1 MKKNLLKT
9 FLITLS
15 ILLVVFITLGIYPFG
30 DKTIIVIDSNT
41 QYVSFISYLKSI
53 FLGNN
58 DFKYLFSSSLGSN
71 FIPLLGYY
79 LMSPFNLLSLLFN
92 LENIKLFM
100 TISIIIKICLCSVT
114 MEYFLNKKFNTEKSY
129 IFSISY
135 ALMAYNIVYMYHLMW
150 LDSVIMFPL
159 VILGI
164 DYIFKEKN
172 VLLYIIS
179 LALSIIFNYYIG
191 VMICIAS
198 VIYFIYKFILDY
210 KVINRVKVINNYC
223 ISSLLGGFLSM
234 FILIP
239 SLLGLQGGKAAF
251 SLENLSFSFNTSYLK
266 VIAKTYTA
274 SLGDGETWHGGPMI
288 ACGMFMFILTIMYFF
303 NKKINKR
310 EKIIDG
316 VLLFALAST
325 FVIKPLDLLFHG
337 LTVPNCFDYRHAFIF
352 VFFYILIAFKS
363 FKNINL
369 NKKYNKSI
377 IYIISGIFVS
387 VYICKFK
394 MFTSMYNL
402 SIIYSF
408 IICLIF
414 VYLLIKRKNK
424 YIYLLV
430 ILDLI
435 INTGAGVL
443 LITLSDKQSFDNYQ
457 NYVVHTKEVIDS
469 IKDNSFYRLEKTYD
483 RETNENML
491 SINDSMIFDYNGISH
506 FDSTS
511 KESTEEFLENI
522 GYRKL
527 ITRAYYNMNGG
538 TTLGDSLLGIKYIL
552 SKDSYKNYDQIL
564 HKNDISVYKNPY
576 YLSIGYS
583 IKNDDVVFIN
593 NIFENQ
599 NSLVKSFTGV
609 EEDIY
614 NEALYEVS
622 YENIEKEDN
631 KYVPN
636 GIGTL
641 TYKIK
646 VSENNNLYLG
656 SRMNEDITNYADA
669 LMYVNGSY
677 VDDYFTKYNSGVYDL
692 GEFNIGDIVEVK
704 FEFAKELIMDNIYF
718 YYEDLNVLEKH
729 YDVLKQK
736 QVNIKKV
743 SSSHLIG
750 DIELEEDAK
759 ILFTIP
765 YDEGWSI
772 YVDGKKESVN
782 NAFDTL
788 MTIDLE
794 KGIHEIELN
803 FEPKGLNIGI
813 CISSVSMVIIIAFSK
828 YNNLLWK
835 KKSKIKACI
844 QNI

>member
-15 ILLVVFITLGIYPFG
+15 ILLIVFITFGIYPFG

-79 LMSPFNLLSLLFN
+79 LMSPFNLLAILFN

-100 TISIIIKICLCSVT
+100 TIGIIIKICLCSVT
-114 MEYFLNKKFNTEKSY
+114 MEYFLNKKFNTDKSY

-150 LDSVIMFPL
+150 LDTVMIFPL

-172 VLLYIIS
+172 VFLYIVS

-198 VIYFIYKFILDY
+198 LIYFIYKFILDY
-210 KVINRVKVINNYC
+210 KIINRVRVMINYC
-223 ISSLLGGFLSM
+223 ISSLLGGLLSM

-239 SLLGLQGGKAAF
+239 SLFGLQGGKASF
-251 SLENLSFSFNTSYLK
+251 SLENLDLSFNTSYLK
-266 VIAKTYTA
+266 VIAKTFTA

-288 ACGMFMFILTIMYFF
+288 ACGMFIFVLTIIYFS
-303 NKKINKR
+303 NKKINKK

-316 VLLFALAST
+316 VLLFVLAST

-337 LTVPNCFDYRHAFIF
+337 LTIPNCFDYRHAFIF

-363 FKNINL
+363 LKNINL
-369 NKKYNKSI
+369 NKKYIKRV
-377 IYIISGIFVS
+377 IYIISCIFIV
-387 VYICKFK
+387 VYLCKFK
-394 MFTSMYNL
+394 MFTSIYNL

-408 IICLIF
+408 VVSLIF
-414 VYLLIKRKNK
+414 IFLLIKKKNK

-443 LITLSDKQSFDNYQ
+443 LITLSDKQSIDNYQ
-457 NYVVHTKEVIDS
+457 NYITNTKEVIGS
-469 IKDNSFYRLEKTYD
+469 IKDDSFYRLEKTYD
-483 RETNENML
+483 RETKESMYA
-491 SINDSMIFDYNGISH
+491 INDSMIFNYNGISH

-511 KESTEEFLENI
+511 KESTEDFLENL

-527 ITRAYYNMNGG
+527 LTRAYYNMNGG
-538 TTLGDSLLGIKYIL
+538 TTLADSLLGIKYVL
-552 SKDSYKNYDQIL
+552 SKYDYKNYEEVL
-564 HKNDISVYKNPY
+564 NKNNISVYKNPY

-583 IKNDDVVFIN
+583 IKNDDVIFTN
-593 NIFENQ
+593 NVFENQ
-599 NSLVKSFTGV
+599 NNLVKSFSGIV
-609 EEDIY
+609 EDIY
-614 NEALYEVS
+614 NEAVYEVS
-622 YENIEKEDN
+622 YNNIEKEDN
-631 KYVPN
+631 KYISN
-636 GIGTL
+636 GMGELI
-641 TYKIK
+641 YKIK
-646 VSENNNLYLG
+646 ITEDNNLYLG
-656 SRMNEDITNYADA
+656 SRINDDSTSYADA
-669 LMYVNGSY
+669 LMYVNGKY
-677 VDDYFTKYNSGVYDL
+677 IDNYFTKYNSGVYDL
-692 GEFNIGDIVEVK
+692 GKFNKGDIVEIK
-704 FEFAKELIMDNIYF
+704 FEITKELVMDNIYF
-718 YYEDLNVLEKH
+718 YYEDLSVLEKH
-729 YDVLKQK
+729 YNVLKQK
-736 QVNIKKV
+736 EVDIKKV

-750 DIELEEDAK
+750 KIELDEDSK

-772 YVDGKKESVN
+772 YVDGKKEEINKSADV
-782 NAFDTL
+782 L
-788 MTIDLE
+788 MSINLE
-794 KGIHEIELN
+794 KGVHTIELK
-803 FEPKGLNIGI
+803 FEPNGLNLGI
-813 CISSVSMVIIIAFSK
+813 IISVSSAIMTIIFCLFNKK
-828 YNNLLWK
+828 YY
-835 KKSKIKACI
+835 KKS
-844 QNI
+844 N